1 MRHSFREH
9 HLFSILNSF
18 APRGLP
24 LDVYM
29 SQYFRAHTAVG
40 SKDRK
45 WISDTVYGMTRWRGL
60 LDYFCVDT
68 PSWEKRYQ
76 LYLQMHTLNTE
87 ALPPHIRVS
96 FPKIYFQQLE
106 KHYGEK
112 IASSLCL
119 VSNEQAPVTLRVNT
133 LKISRE
139 ELFQK
144 WKDQYSISY
153 CPTSDVGLVFQ
164 HKLNFFAMEEFK
176 NGLFE
181 IQDEGSQ
188 RVAALVGAKPGD
200 HILDYCAGSG
210 GKTLAFAP
218 ATQGKGQIYLH
229 DIRRQALEE
238 AKKRLKRAGVQN
250 AQIFYPDDPKTSLL
264 KKKMDWVLVDAP
276 CSGSGTLRR
285 NPDMKW
291 KFELE
296 MIPRLASEQRE
307 IFKKALEFLKDDG
320 KIVYATCS
328 VFPEENQDQIRY
340 FQETFNLSL
349 AGDLFFTFPQSK
361 GMDGFFGAIL
371 KKN

>member
-1 MRHSFREH
+1 MRPSFREH
-9 HLFSILNSF
+9 HLLTILNSF

-60 LDYFCVDT
+60 LDHFCVDA

-76 LYLQMHTLNTE
+76 LYLQMHMLKTDS
-87 ALPPHIRVS
+87 LPPHIRVS

-106 KHYGEK
+106 KHYGEQQ
-112 IASSLCL
+112 SSALCL
-119 VSNEQAPVTLRVNT
+119 VSNELAPVTLRVNT

-139 ELFQK
+139 DLYNQ
-144 WKDQYSISY
+144 WKDRYSISY
-153 CPTSDVGLVFQ
+153 CPISETGLVFQ
-164 HKLNFFAMEEFK
+164 QKANFFAMEEFK

-181 IQDEGSQ
+181 VQDEGSQ
-188 RVAALVGAKPGD
+188 CVAALVEAKPGD

-218 ATQGKGQIYLH
+218 RTEGKGQIYLH
-229 DIRRQALEE
+229 DIRLQALEE
-238 AKKRLKRAGVQN
+238 AKKRLRRAGVQN
-250 AQIFYPDDPKTSLL
+250 AQIFYPDDPKASLL

-291 KFELE
+291 KFESA
-296 MIPRLASEQRE
+296 MIPRLVQEQRE
-307 IFKKALEFLKDDG
+307 IFQKALEFLRDDG
-320 KIVYATCS
+320 HIVYATCS
-328 VFPEENQDQIRY
+328 IFPEENQEQIHF
-340 FQETFNLSL
+340 FQENFGLTL
-349 AGDLFFTFPQSK
+349 AKEPFFTFPQSK

-371 KKN
+371 KKR